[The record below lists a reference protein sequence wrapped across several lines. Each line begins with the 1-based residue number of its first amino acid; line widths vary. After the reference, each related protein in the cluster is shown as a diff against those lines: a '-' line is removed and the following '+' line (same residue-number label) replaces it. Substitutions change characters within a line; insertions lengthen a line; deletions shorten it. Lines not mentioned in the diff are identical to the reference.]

1 MKRVH
6 FGALAVGVGLIG
18 VAASGAAAQDFK
30 GKTVTII
37 VSTGAGG
44 SYYDVA
50 QAFAR
55 HMPKHIPGQ
64 PAMIVKAMPGAGNV
78 LATNFLHNIAPK
90 DGTTIGTINNSI
102 PLHQVL
108 DGMGVHYDARNF
120 NWLGSTGSYNSVAY
134 VWHTAGVKTIKD
146 VMEKEV
152 ILGGTGVGSS
162 IVIYPTVMNNVLG
175 TKFKI
180 VLGYKSTME
189 IDVAME
195 REEVQARTGS
205 YTALKSEH
213 PEWVKDKKVAIIAQI
228 GEKKDAELPDIP
240 LMSDLGKT
248 DEERQVLKLISSPI
262 AVGRPYLAPPDV
274 PPDRL
279 AVLRKAFDATL
290 KDKGFLADAK
300 KLDIDI
306 DPTSGEDLT
315 RIVRET
321 IEAPPAVIAKAKAAM
336 IDPRDPAPQGSTA
349 K

>member
-1 MKRVH
+1 MLRSVRL
-6 FGALAVGVGLIG
+6 GAIAALIALP
-18 VAASGAAAQDFK
+18 VQAQDFK
-30 GKTVTII
+30 GKTITII

-50 QAFAR
+50 QSFSR
-55 HMPKHIPGQ
+55 HMPRYIPGQ

-134 VWHTAGVKTIKD
+134 VWHTAGIKTIKD
-146 VMEKEV
+146 AMEKEV
-152 ILGGTGVGSS
+152 VLGGTGVGSS
-162 IVIYPTVMNNVLG
+162 IVIYPMVMNNIIG

-180 VLGYKSTME
+180 VLGYKSTLE

-205 YTALKSEH
+205 YTALLSEH
-213 PEWVKDKKVAIIAQI
+213 PSWLKEKKVDIIAQI
-228 GEKKDAELPDIP
+228 GEKRDPALADIP
-240 LMSDLGKT
+240 LMTELGKSE
-248 DEERQVLKLISSPI
+248 EERQVLKLISSPI

-274 PPDRL
+274 PADRL
-279 AVLRKAFDATL
+279 AILRKAFDATL
-290 KDKGFLADAK
+290 SDAAFLADAK
-300 KLDIDI
+300 KLDIEI
-306 DPTSGEDLT
+306 NPTSGENLT
-315 RIVRET
+315 RIVAET
-321 IEAPPAVIAKAKAAM
+321 INAPRAVIEKAKVAM
-336 IDPRDPAPQGSTA
+336 NDPRNPAPSGGGSQ
-349 K
+349 